1 MRGQAA
7 FSRGCSTRR
16 RGTFAPLPP
25 ARHGLAIAAV
35 RAMLLALR
43 LSDAGRLASERL
55 EPIARAPSSC
65 PSRPRPQRASA
76 ARQRPTHGAT
86 SAERSWGRAFRATR
100 GARSEVMIGGGV
112 RATRGA
118 RSEVGPSSSRRDPG
132 PGCVCAPLAACR
144 TLPLPARLRLKRPS
158 DARSAERGE
167 GVRATR
173 GARSEVGSC
182 LAPRSRPWLR
192 TGFLPYTL
200 PLLARVRLTR
210 PSDARSAERGE
221 GVRATRGAR
230 SEVGPASRRDAGP
243 GCVCAAG
250 FLPYAATAGPA
261 AFEAP
266 ERRARSEV
274 SRGARPSKAQS
285 ARAPSEA
292 PMPEHGRARVVFSG
306 YIVLRVWSCALCL
319 VSGEQE
325 GRPSLGNGNRA

>member
-1 MRGQAA
+1 MCARCVEQQQQPGSPRCLFA
-7 FSRGCSTRR
+7 RVSTRR

-35 RAMLLALR
+35 RAMLLAPP

-118 RSEVGPSSSRRDPG
+118 RSEVWVSERRAERGARWGPASRRVPG

-144 TLPLPARLRLKRPS
+144 TLPLPARLRLK
-158 DARSAERGE
+158 
-167 GVRATR
+167 
-173 GARSEVGSC
+173 
-182 LAPRSRPWLR
+182 
-192 TGFLPYTL
+192 
-200 PLLARVRLTR
+200 R

-325 GRPSLGNGNRA
+325 GVAHPWEMGIARECARYVSVLKGFLSGARAVTGRRRG